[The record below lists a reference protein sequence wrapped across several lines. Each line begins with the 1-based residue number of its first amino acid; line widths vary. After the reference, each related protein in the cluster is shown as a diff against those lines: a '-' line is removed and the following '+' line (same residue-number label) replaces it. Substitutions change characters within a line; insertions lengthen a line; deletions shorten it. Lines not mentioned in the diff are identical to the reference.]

1 MNSYLSTFLKTI
13 FYIIIVWFLGYFIFG
28 ENITVE
34 FSDYQF
40 AQLFP
45 KILTFATGASIYFLF
60 LLSIKISNGF
70 SILNVTKFILGIILG
85 LFPFFLLK
93 YYSAVDNCQNWE
105 VSKKV
110 KTTLY
115 YSTYSSNES
124 IKLIETYC
132 PDLKLKEEK
141 TYRIMQIS
149 PFFNTIYPID
159 TVKIRRD
166 NWKKN

>member
-1 MNSYLSTFLKTI
+1 MNSYLITFLKTI
-13 FYIIIVWFLGYFIFG
+13 FYIIIIWFIGYFIFG

-34 FSDYQF
+34 LSNYEF

-60 LLSIKISNGF
+60 LLSIKISSGF
-70 SILNVTKFILGIILG
+70 NALNIIKFILGVLCG
-85 LFPFFLLK
+85 LLPFFLLK
-93 YYSAVDNCQNWE
+93 YYSSVDHCQNWE

-110 KTTLY
+110 KTTLF
-115 YSTYSSNES
+115 YSTYSTNET
-124 IKLIETYC
+124 IQLIEVYC
-132 PDLKLKEEK
+132 PEIGVKEDR

-159 TVKIRRD
+159 TLEIKSD